1 MTQEDFRQGCIFWES
16 KKRSGQFI
24 TGEKQHFERHESANF
39 DTFYFFPP
47 KMLILTILSQ
57 KSAILDNFQL
67 LIYIFSPESSGLYI
81 Y

>member
-39 DTFYFFPP
+39 DTFYPR
-47 KMLILTILSQ
+47 KC
-57 KSAILDNFQL
+57 NFL
-67 LIYIFSPESSGLYI
+67 NF
-81 Y
+81 

>member
-39 DTFYFFPP
+39 DTFYPR
-47 KMLILTILSQ
+47 KC
-57 KSAILDNFQL
+57 NFL
-67 LIYIFSPESSGLYI
+67 NLGSKIEKKHFLG
-81 Y
+81 